1 MRQTYTARVPGLEPA
16 AIGCGAFV
24 RMTVHATVLLA
35 ALSTKA
41 SARFTG
47 SLAQALQSGEETL
60 GATRARTSDELK
72 IVLISP
78 RESHDGEPRKFLTSL
93 D

>member
-41 SARFTG
+41 SARFTD
-47 SLAQALQSGEETL
+47 SLRKRSNRVKKLLVPQEHVH
-60 GATRARTSDELK
+60 RTS
-72 IVLISP
+72 
-78 RESHDGEPRKFLTSL
+78 
-93 D
+93 